1 MAKVLKIKKGKILY
15 LWLFVFGFLVL
26 SLGVYF
32 IGKNLNKPSD
42 NKVPLLMNQQD
53 EFQFLIDFESYNYL
67 NANCVFSKER
77 ALSGKHSGISDK
89 NNPYGAAITIPIPTN
104 DTSEIEDVIIRF
116 WINPTSSIVDAVWV
130 FTVIDQNNNQLY
142 WEGFVVKGDSFAADN
157 WYSFIHSFK
166 LPKKFI
172 NSGLLIKTYLWN
184 KDTKSS
190 SLYLDD
196 VSISLKNSN
205 SEEGLRTK
213 LIDFENINSKQISSK
228 YAKSGF
234 YSTFAKGKD
243 GFSESI
249 IFPLSE
255 LDISNLHSI
264 SFSFSYL
271 SETKDMD
278 AVFVISICD
287 SLHKDLL
294 WQGVD
299 LSKASFEEKKW
310 EIANGSV
317 IISPEIAKNENFLKI
332 YLWNRN
338 DNQVYIDDVYLVIK
352 ENDSSNDSVLPAFNM
367 IKEKKFQAKANHPPY
382 ETKYIFCNT
391 CQEKNAGELNKLFTK
406 NSRILVDKFDSSLS
420 KDQIFFNS
428 SNELG
433 FAYIDN
439 KNVKFIK
446 PKFSTQP
453 GNNAI
458 FYSDEGYLFSS
469 VPNGEK
475 INMYR
480 YDKITQEFVLKRQFE
495 YRNSGKISYIVLNPD
510 NSLSVFEN
518 DGNIATY
525 NEQNV
530 FIAKTKLFNPK
541 TGNLKVIKTN
551 FFNEIKEVLVI
562 YIENSINKY
571 VFLNYDKASK
581 SWTKSTNYKNSSV
594 QAYDKLDFISEYYV
608 IKDDNSAQNKLLQFN
623 RNLRF
628 DLKVISFDFMT
639 YNILYNI
646 DFRGFAAKQNPK
658 YYEYTKIICGDF
670 CGDSKSEI
678 IIFQDNINRVDW
690 LTQKTEI
697 YSFND

>member
-1 MAKVLKIKKGKILY
+1 MAKVLKIRKAKML
-15 LWLFVFGFLVL
+15 LLCLFVFGFLGL
-26 SLGVYF
+26 SLSVYL
-32 IGKNLNKPSD
+32 IGKRLNKPSIK
-42 NKVPLLMNQQD
+42 KVPVLINQED
-53 EFQFLIDFESYNYL
+53 NFQFLIDFESYNYL
-67 NANCVFSKER
+67 NANSALSKER
-77 ALSGKHSGISDK
+77 ALSGKNSGISDN

-104 DTSEIEDVIIRF
+104 DTSEIGDVNIRF
-116 WINPTSSIVDAVWV
+116 WINPTSSDVDAVWV

-142 WEGFVVKGDSFAADN
+142 WEGFVIKGDYFTADN
-157 WYSFIHSFK
+157 WYSFSHSFK
-166 LPKKFI
+166 LPKKFV
-172 NSGLLIKTYLWN
+172 NTGLFIKTYLWN

-196 VSISLKNSN
+196 VTISLNNNN
-205 SEEGLRTK
+205 SELGLRTK

-243 GFSESI
+243 DFSESI

-255 LDISNLHSI
+255 LDISNLYSI

-271 SETKDMD
+271 SETKDLD

-299 LSKASFEEKKW
+299 LSKASFKEKNW

-317 IISPEIAKNENFLKI
+317 IIPPDIAKNENFLKI

-338 DNQVYIDDVYLVIK
+338 DNQVFIDDVYLVIK
-352 ENDSSNDSVLPAFNM
+352 ENDLTNDTVLPAFNM
-367 IKEKKFQAKANHPPY
+367 MKEKKFQAKANHPPY
-382 ETKYIFCNT
+382 ETKYVYCNT
-391 CQEKNAGELNKLFTK
+391 CQEKSTNELNKLFTK
-406 NSRILVDKFDSSLS
+406 SSRILVDKFDSSLS

-428 SNELG
+428 SNEFG
-433 FAYIDN
+433 IAFVEN
-439 KNVKFIK
+439 KIVKFIK
-446 PKFSTQP
+446 PKFSSQP

-469 VPNGEK
+469 VPNGQN
-475 INMYR
+475 INMYK
-480 YDKITQEFVLKRQFE
+480 YEKKSQEFVLTRQFN
-495 YRNSGKISYIVLNPD
+495 YKNSNKISYIALNPD
-510 NSLSVFEN
+510 NSVSVFEN
-518 DGNIATY
+518 DGNIASF
-525 NEQNV
+525 NEQNT
-530 FIAKTKLFNPK
+530 FISNTKLFNPK
-541 TGNLKVIKTN
+541 TGNLKVIKAN
-551 FFNEIKEVLVI
+551 FFNEIKEVLII
-562 YIENSINKY
+562 YLENSVNKY
-571 VFLNYDKASK
+571 VFLNYDKVSK
-581 SWTKSTNYKNSSV
+581 TWTKSINHKNSSV
-594 QAYDKLDFISEYYV
+594 QGYEKLDFISEYYV
-608 IKDDNSAQNKLLQFN
+608 INDDNSEQTKLLQFN
-623 RNLRF
+623 RNVRF
-628 DLKVISFDFMT
+628 DLKLIGFDYMT

-646 DFRGFAAKQNPK
+646 DFRGFAAKQDPK

-670 CGDSKSEI
+670 CGDTKSEI